1 MLRQIYR
8 DQKCFIIQEFFAF
21 LLALFL
27 LLFMSTVLLE
37 TRLGKKVQPPW
48 RRVIHTTSS
57 RIILKSMVDVTISF
71 TFYLEHK

>member
-1 MLRQIYR
+1 MLP
-8 DQKCFIIQEFFAF
+8 IIQEISAF

-27 LLFMSTVLLE
+27 LLFMFTVLLE
-37 TRLGKKVQPPW
+37 TSLGKKVQSTW

-57 RIILKSMVDVTISF
+57 RIVLKSMVDVTISF